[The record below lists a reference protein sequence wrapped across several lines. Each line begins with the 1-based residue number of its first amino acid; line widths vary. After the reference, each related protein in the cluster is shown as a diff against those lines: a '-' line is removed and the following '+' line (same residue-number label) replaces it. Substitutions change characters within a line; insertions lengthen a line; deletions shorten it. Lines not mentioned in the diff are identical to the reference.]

1 MATRYGGLTKTA
13 TYDEFLSYLERGG
26 GAGID
31 IPFPEQA
38 IFSKKLFCMVQS
50 KCYFVDG
57 IWLRIKPY

>member
-31 IPFPEQA
+31 IPFPEQV
-38 IFSKKLFCMVQS
+38 IFSKKPFCMGS
-50 KCYFVDG
+50 
-57 IWLRIKPY
+57 IKMLFRRWDLVKD